1 MNKFITS
8 CVLCAILFVTPVAV
22 FVFQKTSTLEGERRK
37 IAAFPDVP
45 KMIAV
50 GEIKRFFREFDVFF
64 ADHFPLRGSL
74 LSLSSRLHE
83 VTSSDLDMG
92 KCYSGKESWL
102 FLGNDYGRTVDKLQ
116 GRVTLSKAALRRL
129 VEYYA
134 GMSSS
139 ARSSG
144 ADFVIFIGPNK
155 SSVYPEYLPSFVT
168 PAKRRFITPLVEALR
183 DAGVKVYDPTER
195 LIKKKADGILYYR
208 TDTHWNGRGAYEA
221 FEGFREYIGLPALPL
236 CTFVAGAELHKGD
249 LVDIGGFEDFPLSVG
264 DSDNPRW
271 DPPLSHSVSEKTAW
285 IFGDS
290 FAGALGSYMRATFAQ
305 IRSFRHQEFEQAMSS
320 HEQKPDIII
329 WVVVER
335 SFAQAD

>member
-8 CVLCAILFVTPVAV
+8 CVLCVILFVVPVAT
-22 FVFQKTSTLEGERRK
+22 FVSQKTGTLEGERRRVVAFPHAPKK
-37 IAAFPDVP
+37 IAA
-45 KMIAV
+45 

-64 ADHFPLRGSL
+64 ADHFPLRGPL

-83 VTSSDLDMG
+83 STGSDLDME
-92 KCYSGKESWL
+92 KCYSGKENWL
-102 FLGNDYGRTVDKLQ
+102 FLGNNYDRTVDKLQ
-116 GRVTLSKAALRRL
+116 GRAKLSRAALRRH

-134 GMSSS
+134 GMRSA
-139 ARSSG
+139 ARSNG
-144 ADFVIFIGPNK
+144 ADFVVFIGPNK

-168 PAKRRFITPLVEALR
+168 PANKRFITPLVEALR

-195 LIKKKADGILYYR
+195 LIRKKAEGILYYR
-208 TDTHWNGRGAYEA
+208 TDTHWNERGAYEA
-221 FEGFREYIGLPALPL
+221 FDGFREYMDLPALPR
-236 CTFVAGAELHKGD
+236 CTFVAGAELHRGD
-249 LVDIGGFEDFPLSVG
+249 LVAIGGFEDFPLSKG
-264 DSDNPRW
+264 DSDAPRW

-305 IRSFRHQEFEQAMSS
+305 TKSFRHEEFGQAMSS
-320 HEQKPDIII
+320 QDKKPDIII

-335 SFAQAD
+335 NFAQAD